1 MSSSPLP
8 PDAPDIWVDAAK
20 AAPLGAAAFLARGLL
35 SQERLSWGYLAR
47 SGFSAAIV
55 AVVVGMAIR
64 DHIEQKLAHAGL
76 SDITI
81 QRRGEV
87 EVDIHTAR
95 PGIVIRR
102 SPSFQTKSSRDLS
115 SASKRVTRTRLGR
128 DRVVHGSLRRA
139 LSLRHNTAPT
149 LSIGQRTRISTP
161 TRPNRVGRH
170 TLTRGLATVDLDDHG
185 NLAD

>member
-64 DHIEQKLAHAGL
+64 DHIASESLRFACVGLAGFSAPELVDAAIRWTKAKAEAKAREAEAQLKPSRGKAKP
-76 SDITI
+76 
-81 QRRGEV
+81 QGKRGRRG
-87 EVDIHTAR
+87 
-95 PGIVIRR
+95 
-102 SPSFQTKSSRDLS
+102 
-115 SASKRVTRTRLGR
+115 
-128 DRVVHGSLRRA
+128 
-139 LSLRHNTAPT
+139 
-149 LSIGQRTRISTP
+149 
-161 TRPNRVGRH
+161 
-170 TLTRGLATVDLDDHG
+170 
-185 NLAD
+185 